1 MNDVP
6 ATMASAVY
14 IRPGEVVVEERAVPV
29 PAEGQVLVEVSHCG
43 ICGSDIHMIME
54 GWGKPG
60 TVEGHEWTGMVAA
73 VGPGVDR
80 WAPGDAVVGGP
91 SMRCGQCRRC
101 REGQPSQ
108 CENRGRSMTEA
119 APSDGAF
126 AEYVLVEARSLL
138 AVPEGLSPRA
148 AALAEPLAVA
158 LHGITRAQLVDGDSV
173 MVIGA
178 GPIGALSIA
187 ALVARGVGPITVV
200 EPGERRREL
209 ARTLGADDVLHPD
222 ELELFPQWEP
232 DRIADGAVHVV
243 LECSGKK
250 AAMEAGFC
258 QLARGGRMVMVGAGI
273 EAPTFDPNRM
283 LLNELTVCGSF
294 VYDHD
299 GFERALELLATEG
312 FPTDAL
318 IAPDDVPLDRIVT
331 TMADLAAGRIAAK
344 AMVAPSRATSEP
356 DTARKAGR

>member
-1 MNDVP
+1 MDDVP
-6 ATMASAVY
+6 TTMASAVY
-14 IRPGEVVVEERAVPV
+14 LRPGVVAIEQRPVPV
-29 PAEGQVLVEVSHCG
+29 PVEGQVLVEVSHCG

-60 TVEGHEWTGMVAA
+60 TVEGHEWTGTVAA
-73 VGPGVDR
+73 VGAGVDL

-108 CENRGRSMTEA
+108 CENRGRSMSEA
-119 APSDGAF
+119 APTDGAF
-126 AEYVLVEARSLL
+126 AQYVLVEARSLL
-138 AVPEGLSPRA
+138 AIPDGLSPRA

-158 LHGITRAQLVDGDSV
+158 LHGITRAQIVDDDSV

-178 GPIGALSIA
+178 GPIGALSVA
-187 ALVARGVGPITVV
+187 ALVARGIGPIAVV

-222 ELELFPQWEP
+222 ELEVFPPWEP

-299 GFERALELLATEG
+299 GFEQALELLGSDG

-318 IAPDDVPLDRIVT
+318 IAPDDVSLDRIAA

-344 AMVAPSRATSEP
+344 AMVAPGRPAGAGTSGRA
-356 DTARKAGR
+356 DR